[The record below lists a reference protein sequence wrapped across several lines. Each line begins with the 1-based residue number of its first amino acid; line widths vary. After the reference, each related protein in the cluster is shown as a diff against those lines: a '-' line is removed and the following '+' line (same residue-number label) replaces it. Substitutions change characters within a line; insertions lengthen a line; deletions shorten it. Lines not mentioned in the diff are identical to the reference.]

1 MTHHPHLE
9 AIYSRRFAGKDA
21 QRNQV
26 WQVLTRHYFQRWIK
40 PADAVLDLGAGFRE
54 FINNIQAARKYALD
68 LNPVTPLKAASDV
81 VVVSEDVTKPWSA
94 ASESVNVV
102 FSSNFFE
109 HLPTKQD
116 FKHCLSEIYRVLC
129 SQGLLIALGPNIRF
143 GYDVYWDF
151 FDHYLP
157 LSDRSVVEAAELA
170 GLCTELV
177 VPRFLP
183 FTMQGK
189 LPSWRALVR
198 LYLSF
203 PLAQRILGKQFLVVM
218 RKP

>member
-1 MTHHPHLE
+1 MTDQGHLE
-9 AIYSRRFAGKDA
+9 VIYGHRFAGKEM
-21 QRNQV
+21 QRSRV
-26 WQVLTRHYFQRWIK
+26 WQVLTRHYFQRWVN
-40 PADAVLDLGAGFRE
+40 PADTVLDLGAGYCE

-81 VVVSEDVTKPWSA
+81 VVVSEDVTKPWSV

-102 FSSNFFE
+102 FTSNFFE

-116 FKHCLSEIYRVLC
+116 FRHCLSEIYRVLC

-143 GYDVYWDF
+143 AYDVYWDF

-170 GLCTELV
+170 GLRTESV

-203 PLAQRILGKQFLVVM
+203 TLAQRILGKQFLVVM

>member
-9 AIYSRRFAGKDA
+9 AIYSCRFAGKEA
-21 QRNQV
+21 QHNQV

-40 PADAVLDLGAGFRE
+40 PADAVLDLGAGYCE

-68 LNPVTPLKAASDV
+68 LNPATPLKAANDV
-81 VVVSEDVTKPWSA
+81 VGLWEDVTKPWSA
-94 ASESVNVV
+94 ASESVNAV
-102 FSSNFFE
+102 FRGSFFA

-116 FKHCLSEIYRVLC
+116 FKHCLSDYRVLC

-143 GYDVYWDF
+143 AYDVYWDF

-157 LSDRSVVEAAELA
+157 LSDRSVVESTEPA
-170 GLCTELV
+170 GFRTELV

-183 FTMQGK
+183 FAMRGK

-198 LYLSF
+198 LYLWF